1 MSAGQIVLRR
11 GVRRRVVRG
20 VLLSLAL
27 IYVGILLVAP
37 TVGILWTVLQDG
49 TQMIFDTFALQDVQN
64 AFKLTATITV
74 ITVVVTA
81 FFGVITAWVLARD
94 NFPGRSI
101 LNAFVDLPMA
111 VSPVIVGLMAV
122 LLFGRGG
129 WFEPFFAAQG
139 IQIIFAVPSMV
150 IVTIFISIPFVI
162 REVTPVLQEIGTD
175 EEEAA
180 KTLGASSLQSFFRVT
195 LPNIKWALC
204 YGIALVGGP
213 SPGRD
218 RCGADRFR
226 LAPGHERVRHT
237 LDPQGDRRTS
247 GLAGVRRRA
256 HARSRIHLAAGLH
269 RALQTPPHESDL
281 EMRLRVVP
289 DAVAID
295 GEETSRP
302 CGPAGTE
309 GKRT

>member
-1 MSAGQIVLRR
+1 MSAGQIVLQR
-11 GVRRRVVRG
+11 GLRRRVVRG
-20 VLLSLAL
+20 LLLSLAL

-64 AFKLTATITV
+64 AFRLTATITV

-204 YGIALVGGP
+204 YGIALSAARALGEI
-213 SPGRD
+213 
-218 RCGADRFR
+218 GAVLIVSGSLQGMNESATLWILR
-226 LAPGHERVRHT
+226 AIEERQDSQAYVVALT
-237 LDPQGDRRTS
+237 
-247 GLAGVRRRA
+247 
-256 HARSRIHLAAGLH
+256 LAAVSILLLVSIEFFKH
-269 RALQTPPHESDL
+269 RRIKE
-281 EMRLRVVP
+281 
-289 DAVAID
+289 I
-295 GEETSRP
+295 SR
-302 CGPAGTE
+302 
-309 GKRT
+309 